1 MYKLVKLTWNPLDS
15 VREDIIHSQ
24 YALDLGFH
32 IELKKEH
39 SEGIPAGGLTF
50 VYQTPTYDIRIWETH
65 KGWKCADLIN
75 DELCNNRLYKHLA
88 QALSD
93 ESTIINFFS

>member
-1 MYKLVKLTWNPLDS
+1 MSKLDKLTWNPLDS
-15 VREDIIHSQ
+15 VREDLIQSQ

-32 IELKKEH
+32 IETKYDH
-39 SEGIPAGGLTF
+39 AGGIPAGGITF
-50 VYQTPTYDIRIWETH
+50 VYEKPTHEVRIWETH

-88 QALSD
+88 QALSY
-93 ESTIINFFS
+93 ESTIMNFFS